1 MPLQKLQYKPGVNR
15 DVTSYTNEGGWVD
28 SDKVRFRLGFPEKIG
43 GWLKRSSNA
52 YLGSARSLF
61 PWTALAGT
69 KFLGVGTSVK
79 YYILDGTEFNDI
91 TPLRVTTTGEATFS
105 VGDGFTVATVTD
117 NGHGVNAGDFVT
129 FSSAA
134 SLGGNVVAAVL
145 NREFEIITVPTAD
158 TFTIN
163 ISVTGNS
170 SDTGNGGG
178 STVAKYQIDCGL
190 DTQVGGTG
198 WGAGTWSRGGWS
210 TAFDVGVTA
219 ELALWNED
227 NFGEDLLLNLRD
239 GAIYYWD
246 RTGGTSARAI
256 NLIDVAGANNA
267 PTVAKQVMV
276 SDNSRHV
283 IAFGTN
289 TIGTAVQDPLLIR
302 FSSSESLTDWS
313 PVPTN
318 SAGDL
323 RIGSGSTFI
332 TAIETKRE
340 IVIFTDST
348 LHSMQYLGAPF
359 SFGIQPLSTGITIMG
374 PNAAVAVED
383 AVFWMGQDSFYLYEG
398 GAKQLPCMVKEKVF
412 FDFDYSQKDKVHAA
426 HNAEFSEVTW
436 YYCSNSN
443 SLANNG
449 TGQNNLYVSY
459 NYAERVW
466 YYGTLARTA
475 FIDRG
480 TFQFPIAAQG
490 GYLYDHEVGYDDD
503 GSAMAA
509 SIEASPIDIGEGE
522 RFMFINKIIPDI
534 TFQGSTGNSP
544 SVSMTLST
552 QDYPGSSY
560 GTVTLPNGLGA
571 LGLAVPVTSS
581 GSSGYSETTVPF
593 QQFTTKADIR
603 LRGRS
608 FAFKIGSTAL
618 GVRWRLGSPRIELR
632 QDGRR

>member
-1 MPLQKLQYKPGVNR
+1 MPVQKLQYKPGVNR
-15 DVTSYTNEGGWVD
+15 DVTSYTNEGGWID
-28 SDKVRFRLGFPEKIG
+28 SEKVRFRLGFPEKIG
-43 GWLKRSSNA
+43 GWVKRTVNT

-61 PWTALAGT
+61 PWTALDGS
-69 KFLGVGTSVK
+69 KFIAVGSSVK
-79 YYILDGTEFNDI
+79 YYVVQGDDFNDI
-91 TPLRVTTTGEATFS
+91 TPIRQTTTGEATFA
-105 VGDGFTVATVTD
+105 VANGATVATVTD
-117 NGHGVNAGDFVT
+117 GSHGVNVGDFVT
-129 FSSAA
+129 FSDAA
-134 SLGGNVVAAVL
+134 TLGGNVTAAVL
-145 NREFEIITVPTAD
+145 NQEYEIISVPTVN

-163 ISVTGNS
+163 LSVTGNG

-178 STVAKYQIDCGL
+178 STVAAYQIDCGL

-198 WGAGTWSRGGWS
+198 WGAGTWQRGTWGSAFGTGVS
-210 TAFDVGVTA
+210 T
-219 ELALWNED
+219 ELALWNQD
-227 NFGEDLLLNLRD
+227 NFGEDLLLNIRD
-239 GAIYYWD
+239 GAIFYW
-246 RTGGTSARAI
+246 RRAGGLAARAI
-256 NLIDVAGANNA
+256 NLVDIVGANNA

-289 TIGTAVQDPLLIR
+289 TFGTFVQDPLLIR
-302 FSSSESLTDWS
+302 FSSSESLTDWA
-313 PVPTN
+313 PTPTN

-340 IVIFTDST
+340 IVVFTDST
-348 LHSMQYLGAPF
+348 LHSMQFLGAPF

-398 GAKQLPCMVKEKVF
+398 GTKQLPCMVKEKVF
-412 FDFDYSQKDKVHAA
+412 FDFNYAQKDKVYAA

-436 YYCSNSN
+436 YYCSDTNSV
-443 SLANNG
+443 ANNG
-449 TGQNNLYVSY
+449 NGQNNLYVTY

-480 TFQFPIAAQG
+480 TFQYPIGAQG

-503 GSAMAA
+503 GSAMSS

-522 RFMFINKIIPDI
+522 RFVFISKVIPDI

-544 SVSMTLST
+544 SVAMTFSM

-560 GTVTLPNGLGA
+560 GQAESETVTSTA
-571 LGLAVPVTSS
+571 IST
-581 GSSGYSETTVPF
+581 TTVPF
-593 QQFTTKADIR
+593 EQFTTKADIR

-608 FAFKIGSTAL
+608 FAFKLGSTAL
-618 GVRWRLGSPRIELR
+618 GVRWRLGTPRIQLR

>member
-1 MPLQKLQYKPGVNR
+1 MPLTTLRYKPGVNR
-15 DVTSYTNEGGWVD
+15 DVTSFTNEGGWVD

-43 GWLKRSSNA
+43 GWVKYSLNT

-61 PWTALAGT
+61 PWTALDST
-69 KFLGVGTSVK
+69 KFLGVGTNLKFYV
-79 YYILDGTEFNDI
+79 LEGNAFNDI
-91 TPLRVTTTGEATFS
+91 TPIRVTTTGEATFS

-117 NGHGVNAGDFVT
+117 NSHGVNPGDFVT
-129 FSSAA
+129 FSDAA
-134 SLGGNVVAAVL
+134 SLGGNVTAAVL
-145 NREFEIITVPTAD
+145 NQEYEIATVPTVN

-170 SDTGNGGG
+170 SDSGNGGG
-178 STVAKYQIDCGL
+178 STVAAYQIDCGL

-198 WGAGTWSRGGWS
+198 WGAGTWGRS
-210 TAFDVGVTA
+210 TWGSSFGLGVSTK
-219 ELALWNED
+219 LALWNQD
-227 NFGEDLLLNLRD
+227 NFGEDLLFNLRD

-246 RTGGTSARAI
+246 RSGGVAARAV
-256 NLIDVAGANNA
+256 NLVDVAGANNA
-267 PTVAKQVMV
+267 PTIAKQVMV

-323 RIGSGSTFI
+323 RIGSGSTFM

-398 GAKQLPCMVKEKVF
+398 GTKQLPCMVKEKVF
-412 FDFDYSQKDKVHAA
+412 FDFDYGQKDKVYAA

-436 YYCSNSN
+436 FYCSNSN

-449 TGQNNLYVSY
+449 TGQNNFYVTY
-459 NYAERVW
+459 NYAESVW
-466 YYGTLARTA
+466 YYGTIARTA

-480 TFQFPIAAQG
+480 TFQYPIGAQD
-490 GYLYDHEVGYDDD
+490 GYLYSHEVGYDDD

-522 RFMFINKIIPDI
+522 RFVFINKIIPDI
-534 TFQGSTGNSP
+534 TFQGSTGGTP
-544 SVSMTLST
+544 SASMTLSM

-560 GTVTLPNGLGA
+560 GQAETDT
-571 LGLAVPVTSS
+571 VTSS
-581 GSSGYSETTVPF
+581 AISTTTVPF
-593 QQFTTKADIR
+593 EQFTTKADIR

-618 GVRWRLGSPRIELR
+618 GVRWRLGSPRIQLR

>member
-69 KFLGVGTSVK
+69 KFLAVGTNVK

-246 RTGGTSARAI
+246 KTGGTSARAI

>member
-1 MPLQKLQYKPGVNR
+1 MPLQKLRYKPGVNR

-43 GWLKRSSNA
+43 GWVKRSSNT

-61 PWTALAGT
+61 PWTALSGT
-69 KFLGVGTSVK
+69 KFLGVGTNIK
-79 YYILDGTEFNDI
+79 YYILNGTEFNDI
-91 TPLRVTTTGEATFS
+91 TPVRVTTTGEATFS

-117 NGHGVNAGDFVT
+117 NAHGVNAGDFVT
-129 FSSAA
+129 FTNAA
-134 SLGGNVVAAVL
+134 SLGGNVTAAVL
-145 NREFEIITVPTAD
+145 NQEFEIITVPTAD

-170 SDTGNGGG
+170 SDSGNGGG
-178 STVAKYQIDCGL
+178 STVAAYQIDCGL

-219 ELALWNED
+219 ELSLWNED

-246 RTGGTSARAI
+246 ATSEGTSARAI
-256 NLIDVAGANNA
+256 NLVDVPNANNA

-276 SDNSRHV
+276 SDNSRHI

-323 RIGSGSTFI
+323 RIGSGSTFMA
-332 TAIETKRE
+332 AIETKRE

-412 FDFDYSQKDKVHAA
+412 FDFDYSQKDKVYAS

-436 YYCSNSN
+436 FYCSDSN
-443 SLANNG
+443 STANGG
-449 TGQNNLYVSY
+449 TGQNNLYVTY
-459 NYAERVW
+459 NYAEQVW
-466 YYGTLARTA
+466 YYGTLGRSS

-480 TFQFPIAAQG
+480 TFQYPIGAEG

-509 SIEASPIDIGEGE
+509 SIEASPIDVGEGE
-522 RFMFINKIIPDI
+522 RFVFINKIIPDI
-534 TFQGSTGNSP
+534 TFQGSTGNAP
-544 SVSMTLST
+544 SVAMTLSM

-560 GTVTLPNGLGA
+560 GQAETDT
-571 LGLAVPVTSS
+571 VTSS
-581 GSSGYSETTVPF
+581 AISTTTVPF
-593 QQFTTKADIR
+593 EQFTTKADIR

>member
-1 MPLQKLQYKPGVNR
+1 MPLTTLRYKPGVNR
-15 DVTSYTNEGGWVD
+15 DVTAFTNEGGWIN

-43 GWLKRSSNA
+43 GWTKRNSNT

-61 PWTALAGT
+61 PWTALNGT
-69 KFLGVGTSVK
+69 KFLGVGTNIK
-79 YYILDGTEFNDI
+79 YYILDGTDFNDI
-91 TPLRVTTTGEATFS
+91 TPIRQTTTGEATFS

-117 NGHGVNAGDFVT
+117 NAHGVTVGDFVT
-129 FSSAA
+129 FSNAA
-134 SLGGNVVAAVL
+134 SLGGNVTAAVL
-145 NREFEIITVPTAD
+145 NREFEIVTVPTSN
-158 TFTIN
+158 TFKIN

-170 SDTGNGGG
+170 SDSGNGGG
-178 STVAKYQIDCGL
+178 STVAAYQIDCGL

-210 TAFDVGVTA
+210 TAFAVGVTA
-219 ELALWNED
+219 ELSLWNED

-246 RTGGTSARAI
+246 KTGGTSARAI
-256 NLIDVAGANNA
+256 NLVDVAGANNA
-267 PTVAKQVMV
+267 PTIAKQVMV

-313 PVPTN
+313 PTPTN

-398 GAKQLPCMVKEKVF
+398 GTKQLPCMVKEKVF
-412 FDFDYSQKDKVHAA
+412 FDFDYGQKDKVFAA

-443 SLANNG
+443 SVANDG
-449 TGQNNLYVSY
+449 DGQNNLYVTY
-459 NYAERVW
+459 NYAESVW
-466 YYGTLARTA
+466 YYGTLSRTS

-480 TFQFPIAAQG
+480 TFQYPIGAQG

-503 GSAMAA
+503 GSAMTS

-522 RFMFINKIIPDI
+522 RFVFINRIIPDI
-534 TFQGSTGNSP
+534 TFQGSTSSSP
-544 SVSMTLST
+544 SASMTLSM
-552 QDYPGSSY
+552 QDYPGGPY
-560 GTVTLPNGLGA
+560 GQTESEA
-571 LGLAVPVTSS
+571 VTSS
-581 GSSGYSETTVPF
+581 SISTTTVPF
-593 QQFTTKADIR
+593 EQFTTKADIR

-618 GVRWRLGSPRIELR
+618 GVRWRLGSPRIQLR

>member
-1 MPLQKLQYKPGVNR
+1 MPIQKLRYKPGVNR
-15 DVTSYTNEGGWVD
+15 DVTSYTNEGGWID

-43 GWLKRSSNA
+43 GWVKRTANT

-61 PWTALAGT
+61 PWTALDGS
-69 KFLGVGTSVK
+69 KFIAVGTSSK
-79 YYILDGTEFNDI
+79 YYIVQGDDFNDI
-91 TPLRVTTTGEATFS
+91 TPIRLTTTGEATFA
-105 VGDGFTVATVTD
+105 VANGATVATVTD
-117 NGHGVNAGDFVT
+117 TSHGANTGDFVT
-129 FSSAA
+129 FSDAA
-134 SLGGNVVAAVL
+134 SLGGNVTAAVL
-145 NREFEIITVPTAD
+145 NQEYEIISVPNPN

-163 ISVTGNS
+163 LSVTANG

-178 STVAKYQIDCGL
+178 STVAAYQIDCGL

-198 WGAGTWSRGGWS
+198 WGSGTWQRS
-210 TAFDVGVTA
+210 TWGSSFGTGVAT
-219 ELALWNED
+219 ELSLWNED
-227 NFGEDLLLNLRD
+227 NFGEDLLLNLKD
-239 GAIYYWD
+239 GGVYYWD
-246 RTGGTSARAI
+246 KSGGLAARAV
-256 NLIDVAGANNA
+256 NLVDVDNANNA
-267 PTVAKQVMV
+267 PTIAKQVMV
-276 SDNSRHV
+276 SDNSRHIIV
-283 IAFGTN
+283 FGTN
-289 TIGTAVQDPLLIR
+289 TIGTTVQDPLLIR

-323 RIGSGSTFI
+323 RIGSGSTFV

-340 IVIFTDST
+340 IVVFTDST

-398 GAKQLPCMVKEKVF
+398 GTKQLPCMVKEKVF
-412 FDFDYSQKDKVHAA
+412 FDFNYSQKDKVYAA

-436 YYCSNSN
+436 YYCSNTN
-443 SLANNG
+443 SVANGG
-449 TGQNNLYVSY
+449 TGQNDLYVTY
-459 NYAERVW
+459 NYAEQVW
-466 YYGTLARTA
+466 YYGTLARSS

-480 TFQFPIAAQG
+480 TFQYPIGAEG
-490 GYLYDHEVGYDDD
+490 GYLYDHEVGYDAD

-509 SIEASPIDIGEGE
+509 SIEASPIDMGEGE
-522 RFMFINKIIPDI
+522 RFVFISRIIPDI

-544 SVSMTLST
+544 SVDMTLSM
-552 QDYPGSSY
+552 QDYPGSPY
-560 GTVTLPNGLGA
+560 GQAEAET
-571 LGLAVPVTSS
+571 VTSS
-581 GSSGYSETTVPF
+581 AISTTTVPF
-593 QQFTTKADIR
+593 EQFTTKADIR

-618 GVRWRLGSPRIELR
+618 GVRWRLGSPRIHLR

>member
-1 MPLQKLQYKPGVNR
+1 MPLTTLRYKPGVNR

-43 GWLKRSSNA
+43 GWVKYSLNT

-61 PWTALAGT
+61 PWTALDST
-69 KFLGVGTSVK
+69 KFLGVGTNLKFYV
-79 YYILDGTEFNDI
+79 LEGNAFNDI
-91 TPLRVTTTGEATFS
+91 TPIRVTTTGEATFS

-117 NGHGVNAGDFVT
+117 NSHGVNPGDFVT
-129 FSSAA
+129 FSDAA
-134 SLGGNVVAAVL
+134 SLGGNVTAAVL
-145 NREFEIITVPTAD
+145 NQEYEIATVPTVN

-163 ISVTGNS
+163 LSVTGNA
-170 SDTGNGGG
+170 SDSGNGGG
-178 STVAKYQIDCGL
+178 STVAAYQIDCGL

-198 WGAGTWSRGGWS
+198 WGSSTWGRS
-210 TAFDVGVTA
+210 TWGSSFGLGVAT
-219 ELALWNED
+219 ELALWNQD

-246 RTGGTSARAI
+246 RSGGVAARAV
-256 NLIDVAGANNA
+256 NLVDVAGANNA
-267 PTVAKQVMV
+267 PTIAKQVMV

-302 FSSSESLTDWS
+302 FSSSESLTDWA
-313 PVPTN
+313 PTPTN

-323 RIGSGSTFI
+323 RIGSGSTFV

-348 LHSMQYLGAPF
+348 LHSMQFLGAPF

-383 AVFWMGQDSFYLYEG
+383 AIFWMGQDSFYLYEG
-398 GAKQLPCMVKEKVF
+398 GTKQLPCMVKEKVF
-412 FDFDYSQKDKVHAA
+412 FDFDYGQKDKVFAA

-443 SLANNG
+443 SVANDG
-449 TGQNNLYVSY
+449 DGQNNLYVTY
-459 NYAERVW
+459 NYAEQVW
-466 YYGTLARTA
+466 YYGTLARTS

-480 TFQFPIAAQG
+480 TFQYPIGAQG

-503 GSAMAA
+503 GSAMTS
-509 SIEASPIDIGEGE
+509 SIEASPIDMGEGE
-522 RFMFINKIIPDI
+522 RFVFINKIIPDI
-534 TFQGSTGNSP
+534 TFQGSTGGTP
-544 SVSMTLST
+544 SVDMTLSM
-552 QDYPGSSY
+552 QDYPGSPY
-560 GTVTLPNGLGA
+560 GQAEAET
-571 LGLAVPVTSS
+571 VTSS
-581 GSSGYSETTVPF
+581 AISTTTVPF
-593 QQFTTKADIR
+593 EQFTTKADIR
-603 LRGRS
+603 LRGRA
-608 FAFKIGSTAL
+608 FAFKVDSTAL
-618 GVRWRLGSPRIELR
+618 GVRWRLGTPRIQLR

>member
-1 MPLQKLQYKPGVNR
+1 MPLQKLRYKPGVNR

-43 GWLKRSSNA
+43 GWVKRSSNT

-61 PWTALAGT
+61 PWTALSGT
-69 KFLGVGTSVK
+69 KFLGVGTNIK
-79 YYILDGTEFNDI
+79 YYILNGTEFNDI
-91 TPLRVTTTGEATFS
+91 TPVRVTTTGEATFS

-117 NGHGVNAGDFVT
+117 NAHGVNAGDFVT
-129 FSSAA
+129 FTNAA
-134 SLGGNVVAAVL
+134 SLGGNVTAAVL
-145 NREFEIITVPTAD
+145 NQEFEIITVPTAD

-170 SDTGNGGG
+170 SDSGNGGG
-178 STVAKYQIDCGL
+178 STVAAYQIDCGL

-219 ELALWNED
+219 ELSLWNED

-246 RTGGTSARAI
+246 ATSEGTSARAI
-256 NLIDVAGANNA
+256 NLVDVPNANNA

-276 SDNSRHV
+276 SDNSRHI

-323 RIGSGSTFI
+323 RIGSGSTFMA
-332 TAIETKRE
+332 AIETKRE
-340 IVIFTDST
+340 IVIFTEST

-412 FDFDYSQKDKVHAA
+412 FDFDYSQKDKVYAS

-436 YYCSNSN
+436 FYCSDSN
-443 SLANNG
+443 STANGG
-449 TGQNNLYVSY
+449 TGQNNLYVTY
-459 NYAERVW
+459 NYAEQVW
-466 YYGTLARTA
+466 YYGTLGRSS

-480 TFQFPIAAQG
+480 TFQYPIGAEG

-509 SIEASPIDIGEGE
+509 SIEASPIDVGEGE
-522 RFMFINKIIPDI
+522 RFVFINKIIPDI
-534 TFQGSTGNSP
+534 TFQGSTGNAP
-544 SVSMTLST
+544 SVAMTLSM

-560 GTVTLPNGLGA
+560 GQAETDT
-571 LGLAVPVTSS
+571 VTSS
-581 GSSGYSETTVPF
+581 AISTTTVPF
-593 QQFTTKADIR
+593 EQFTTKADIR

>member
-1 MPLQKLQYKPGVNR
+1 MPLTTLRYKPGVNR
-15 DVTSYTNEGGWVD
+15 DVTSFTNEGGWVD

-43 GWLKRSSNA
+43 GWVKYTLNT

-61 PWTALAGT
+61 PWTALDST
-69 KFLGVGTSVK
+69 KFLGIGTNIKFYVVEG
-79 YYILDGTEFNDI
+79 DAFNDI
-91 TPLRVTTTGEATFS
+91 TPIRVTTTGEATFS

-117 NGHGVNAGDFVT
+117 NSHGVNPGDFVT
-129 FSSAA
+129 FSDAA
-134 SLGGNVVAAVL
+134 SLGGNVTAAVL
-145 NREFEIITVPTAD
+145 NQEYEIATVPTVN

-163 ISVTGNS
+163 LSVTGNS
-170 SDTGNGGG
+170 SDSGNGGG
-178 STVAKYQIDCGL
+178 STVAAYQIDCGL

-198 WGAGTWSRGGWS
+198 WGAGTWGRS
-210 TAFDVGVTA
+210 TWGSSFGLGVSTK
-219 ELALWNED
+219 LALWNQD
-227 NFGEDLLLNLRD
+227 NFGEDLLFNLRD

-246 RTGGTSARAI
+246 RSGGVAARAV
-256 NLIDVAGANNA
+256 NLVDVAGANNA
-267 PTVAKQVMV
+267 PTIAKQVMV

-323 RIGSGSTFI
+323 RIGSGSTFM

-412 FDFDYSQKDKVHAA
+412 FDFDYSQKDKVYAA

-443 SLANNG
+443 SVANDG
-449 TGQNNLYVSY
+449 AGQNNLYVTY
-459 NYAERVW
+459 NYAEQVW
-466 YYGTLARTA
+466 YYGTLARTS

-480 TFQFPIAAQG
+480 TFQYPIGAEG

-509 SIEASPIDIGEGE
+509 SIEASPIDVGEGE
-522 RFMFINKIIPDI
+522 RFVFISKIIPDI
-534 TFQGSTGNSP
+534 TFQGSTGGTP
-544 SVSMTLST
+544 SASMTLSM

-560 GTVTLPNGLGA
+560 GQAETDT
-571 LGLAVPVTSS
+571 VTSS
-581 GSSGYSETTVPF
+581 AISTTTVPF
-593 QQFTTKADIR
+593 EQFTTKADIR

-618 GVRWRLGSPRIELR
+618 GVRWRLGSPRIQLR

>member
-1 MPLQKLQYKPGVNR
+1 MPLTTLRYKPGVNR

-43 GWLKRSSNA
+43 GWVKNTLNT

-61 PWTALAGT
+61 PWTALDST
-69 KFLGVGTSVK
+69 KFLGVGTNIKFYVVEG
-79 YYILDGTEFNDI
+79 DAFNDI
-91 TPLRVTTTGEATFS
+91 TPIRSTTTGTATFS

-117 NGHGVNAGDFVT
+117 STHGANPGDFVT
-129 FSSAA
+129 FSNAA
-134 SLGGNVVAAVL
+134 SLGGNVTAAVL
-145 NREFEIITVPTAD
+145 NQEFEVQTVPT
-158 TFTIN
+158 TSTYTIN
-163 ISVTGNS
+163 ISATGNS
-170 SDTGNGGG
+170 SDSGNGGG
-178 STVAKYQIDCGL
+178 STVAAYQIDCGL
-190 DTQVGGTG
+190 DTQVGGSG
-198 WGAGTWSRGGWS
+198 WGSSTWGRS
-210 TAFDVGVTA
+210 TWGSSFGLGVAT
-219 ELALWNED
+219 ELALWNQD

-246 RTGGTSARAI
+246 RSGGVAARAV
-256 NLIDVAGANNA
+256 NLVDVVGANNA
-267 PTVAKQVMV
+267 PTIAKQVMV

-289 TIGTAVQDPLLIR
+289 NIGTAVQDPLLIR

-323 RIGSGSTFI
+323 RIGSGSTFV

-348 LHSMQYLGAPF
+348 LHSMQFLGAPF

-398 GAKQLPCMVKEKVF
+398 GTKQLPCMVKEKVF
-412 FDFDYSQKDKVHAA
+412 FDFDYTQKDKVFAA

-436 YYCSNSN
+436 FYCSDTNSV
-443 SLANNG
+443 ANGGN
-449 TGQNNLYVSY
+449 GQNNLYVTY
-459 NYAERVW
+459 NYSEAVW
-466 YYGTLARTA
+466 YYGTLDRTA

-480 TFQFPIAAQG
+480 IFQYPIGAQD
-490 GYLYDHEVGYDDD
+490 GYLYNHEVGYDAD
-503 GSAMAA
+503 GSAMTS
-509 SIEASPIDIGEGE
+509 SIEASPIDVGEGE

-534 TFQGSTGNSP
+534 TFQGSTGGTP
-544 SVSMTLST
+544 SASMTLSM

-560 GTVTLPNGLGA
+560 GQAETDA
-571 LGLAVPVTSS
+571 VTSS
-581 GSSGYSETTVPF
+581 AISTTTVPF
-593 QQFTTKADIR
+593 EQFTTKADIR
-603 LRGRS
+603 LRGRA
-608 FAFKIGSTAL
+608 FAFKVDSTAL
-618 GVRWRLGSPRIELR
+618 GVRWRLGTPRIQLR

>member
-1 MPLQKLQYKPGVNR
+1 MPIQKLQYRPGVNR
-15 DVTSYTNEGGWVD
+15 DVTSYTNEGGWID
-28 SDKVRFRLGFPEKIG
+28 SEKVRFRLGFPEKIG
-43 GWLKRSSNA
+43 GWVKRTVNT

-61 PWTALAGT
+61 PWTALDGS
-69 KFLGVGTSVK
+69 KFIAVGTSSK
-79 YYILDGTEFNDI
+79 YYLVQGDDFNDI
-91 TPLRVTTTGEATFS
+91 TPIRQTTTGEATFA
-105 VGDGFTVATVTD
+105 VANGATVATVTD
-117 NGHGVNAGDFVT
+117 TSHGANTGDFVT
-129 FSSAA
+129 FSDAA
-134 SLGGNVVAAVL
+134 SLGGNVTAAVL
-145 NREFEIITVPTAD
+145 NQEYEIASVPTVN

-163 ISVTGNS
+163 LSVTANG

-178 STVAKYQIDCGL
+178 STVAAFQIDCGL

-198 WGAGTWSRGGWS
+198 WGAGTWQRGTWGS
-210 TAFDVGVTA
+210 SFGTGVAT
-219 ELALWNED
+219 ELSLWNED

-239 GAIYYWD
+239 GGVYYWD
-246 RTGGTSARAI
+246 KSGGLAARAV
-256 NLIDVAGANNA
+256 NLVDVDNANNA
-267 PTVAKQVMV
+267 PTIAKQVMV
-276 SDNSRHV
+276 SDNSRHIIV
-283 IAFGTN
+283 FGTN
-289 TIGTAVQDPLLIR
+289 TIGTTTQDPLLIR

-323 RIGSGSTFI
+323 RIGSGSTFV

-340 IVIFTDST
+340 IVVFTDST

-398 GAKQLPCMVKEKVF
+398 GTKQLPCMVKEKVF
-412 FDFDYSQKDKVHAA
+412 FDFNYSQKDKVYAA

-436 YYCSNSN
+436 YYCSNTN
-443 SLANNG
+443 SVANGG
-449 TGQNNLYVSY
+449 TGQNDLYVTY
-459 NYAERVW
+459 NYAEQVW
-466 YYGTLARTA
+466 YYGTLARSS

-480 TFQFPIAAQG
+480 TFQYPIGAEG
-490 GYLYDHEVGYDDD
+490 GYLYDHEVGYDAD

-509 SIEASPIDIGEGE
+509 SIEASPIDMGEGE
-522 RFMFINKIIPDI
+522 RFVFISRIIPDI

-544 SVSMTLST
+544 SVDMTLSM
-552 QDYPGSSY
+552 QDYPGSPY
-560 GTVTLPNGLGA
+560 GQA
-571 LGLAVPVTSS
+571 ESEAVTSS
-581 GSSGYSETTVPF
+581 AISTTTVPF
-593 QQFTTKADIR
+593 EQFTTKADIR

-618 GVRWRLGSPRIELR
+618 GVRWRLGSPRIHLR